1 MVRRARFCRYVLQI
15 LGSAILTFSEILT
28 LGLSDFLKPF
38 TAIFTTIVALCKI
51 DDTPPGA
58 TTFFF

>member
-1 MVRRARFCRYVLQI
+1 M